1 VSDRFNKLEEV
12 SALVHR
18 QWCNWARYMLDN
30 LTEENKARW
39 YKQIDTSYLELPE
52 TQKDSDRAWAALYL
66 FLLNSD
72 NQNANESIAKVKNM
86 EQGIY
91 KQINNILTTLEKN
104 QSGDKAYRQV
114 LTDIK
119 REVNKLQS
127 ESKASMDN
135 FGAGIADI

>member
-1 VSDRFNKLEEV
+1 MSNRFNKLEEV

-39 YKQIDTSYLELPE
+39 YKQIDTSYLELTE

-72 NQNANESIAKVKNM
+72 NQNANESIAKVKDM
-86 EQGIY
+86 EQNIY
-91 KQINNILTTLEKN
+91 KQINNILTALEKN
-104 QSGDKAYRQV
+104 QSGDKTYRQV

>member
-1 VSDRFNKLEEV
+1 MSNSFNKLEEV

-72 NQNANESIAKVKNM
+72 NQNANESIAKVKDM
-86 EQGIY
+86 EQNIY
-91 KQINNILTTLEKN
+91 KQINNILTALEKN
-104 QSGDKAYRQV
+104 QSGDKTYRQV

>member
-1 VSDRFNKLEEV
+1 MSNRFNKLEEV

-72 NQNANESIAKVKNM
+72 NQNANESIAKVKDM
-86 EQGIY
+86 EQNIY
-91 KQINNILTTLEKN
+91 KQINNILTALEKN
-104 QSGDKAYRQV
+104 QSGDKTYRQV

>member
-1 VSDRFNKLEEV
+1 
-12 SALVHR
+12 
-18 QWCNWARYMLDN
+18 MLDN

-72 NQNANESIAKVKNM
+72 NQNANESIAKVKDM
-86 EQGIY
+86 EQNIY
-91 KQINNILTTLEKN
+91 KQINNILTALEKN
-104 QSGDKAYRQV
+104 QSGDKTYRQV